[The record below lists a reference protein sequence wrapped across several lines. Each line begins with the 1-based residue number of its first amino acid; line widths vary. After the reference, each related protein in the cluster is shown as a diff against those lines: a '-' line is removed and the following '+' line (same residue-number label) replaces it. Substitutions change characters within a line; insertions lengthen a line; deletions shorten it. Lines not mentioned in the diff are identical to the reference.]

1 MKFRKVTNIVF
12 DGFQRVDLS

>member
-1 MKFRKVTNIVF
+1 VTNIVF